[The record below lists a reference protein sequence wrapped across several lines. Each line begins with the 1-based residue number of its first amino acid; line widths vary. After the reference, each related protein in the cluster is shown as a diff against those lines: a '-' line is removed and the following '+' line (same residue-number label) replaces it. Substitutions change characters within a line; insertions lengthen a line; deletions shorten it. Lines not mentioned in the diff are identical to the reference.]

1 MTTKIIAGK
10 PWNIGQLRLPDELS
24 VKNYAKIYAKLHKL
38 GYNPTT
44 ISALMS
50 LFGGNIGTYNSD
62 KYI

>member
-1 MTTKIIAGK
+1 MDEPTTTQMSTKIIAGK

-44 ISALMS
+44 KIASV
-50 LFGGNIGTYNSD
+50 
-62 KYI
+62 